1 MQILKRVNI
10 PTQHF
15 ANPFQVTQILFVTL
29 SNIGDAVL
37 TTPSL
42 EALHLQFPNAVID
55 IVCDKRSAIIFKHCP
70 YLGTLIYKEKQGS
83 WKTLLKLLK
92 TLREKKYDIAVDL
105 RTDVLL
111 YFVKARSKAFKVSN
125 LKTINMHSVEKHYAA
140 LETLVKHP
148 IPSSRIW
155 LSDNETR
162 LADEAMLNISQQRVL
177 AIGIGANFK
186 GKIWP
191 ATSFAMLVN
200 KLQPFFDVVCIF
212 GDKNDVSLSDAF
224 KTACDL
230 PSIDFCGKLNLL
242 ETAAHLKKASFF
254 IGNDSGLGHIASA
267 LALPTFTLFGV
278 GQPMRYRPW
287 GNKAKWYQD
296 PQFEIKN
303 IDALLIASII
313 IPTLQSSLVNNN

>member
-55 IVCDKRSAIIFKHCP
+55 IVCDKRSAIIFKNCP
-70 YLGTLIYKEKQGS
+70 YLGKLIYKEKQGS
-83 WKTLLKLLK
+83 WQTKFKLLK
-92 TLREKKYDIAVDL
+92 ALRKKKYDIAVDL
-105 RTDVLL
+105 RTDCLL
-111 YFVKARSKAFKVSN
+111 YFVKAKSKSFKVSN
-125 LKTINMHSVEKHYAA
+125 VKTNNMHSVEKHYAA
-140 LETLVKHP
+140 IKGLVTLP
-148 IPSSRIW
+148 IPLSKIW
-155 LSDNETR
+155 LSDNEIR
-162 LADEAMLNISQQRVL
+162 LADQALLSISHQRVL
-177 AIGIGANFK
+177 AIGIGANFA

-191 ATSFAMLVN
+191 VTSFAELVSSL
-200 KLQPFFDVVCIF
+200 KPFFDVVFIF
-212 GDKNDVSLSDAF
+212 GDKNDVSLSCAF
-224 KTACDL
+224 KSACDL

-287 GNKAKWYQD
+287 GNKAIWYQD
-296 PQFEIKN
+296 PHFEIKN
-303 IDALLIASII
+303 IDALLMASLI

>member
-1 MQILKRVNI
+1 MQIFKWVNS
-10 PTQHF
+10 PTQHV
-15 ANPFQVTQILFVTL
+15 ANPFQVTKILFVTL
-29 SNIGDAVL
+29 SNIGDAIL

-42 EALHLQFPNAVID
+42 EALHQQFPNAIID

-111 YFVKARSKAFKVSN
+111 YFVKAKSKAFKVSN
-125 LKTINMHSVEKHYAA
+125 RKTINMHSVEKHYAA
-140 LETLVKHP
+140 LKALVTHP
-148 IPSSRIW
+148 IPSSKIW
-155 LSDNETR
+155 LSDNEMR
-162 LADEAMLNISQQRVL
+162 LADEAIQSISQQRVL
-177 AIGIGANFK
+177 AIGIGANFE

-191 ATSFAMLVN
+191 ATSFAILVN
-200 KLQPFFDVVCIF
+200 KLQPLFDVVCIF
-212 GDKNDVSLSDAF
+212 GDKNDISLSDAF
-224 KTACDL
+224 KEVCDL

-242 ETAAHLKKASFF
+242 ETAAHIKKSSFF

-267 LALPTFTLFGV
+267 LMVPTFTVFGV
-278 GQPMRYRPW
+278 GQPTQYRPW
-287 GNKAKWYQD
+287 GNKALWYQD

-303 IDALLIASII
+303 VDALLIASLVMLA
-313 IPTLQSSLVNNN
+313 LQASLVNNN